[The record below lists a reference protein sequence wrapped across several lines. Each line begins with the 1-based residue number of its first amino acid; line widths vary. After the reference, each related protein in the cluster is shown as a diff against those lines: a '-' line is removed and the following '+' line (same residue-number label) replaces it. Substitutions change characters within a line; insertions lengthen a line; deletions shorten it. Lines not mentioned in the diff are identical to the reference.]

1 MRKLIRQQFTKKEV
15 DNGLV
20 EEFVNDLVGTSYTF
34 GHQFAIRHQVKEV
47 IDVSFLKVHDIT
59 VGNGISI
66 FVLVEVEEI
75 V

>member
-1 MRKLIRQQFTKKEV
+1 MRKLIRQQFTRKEV

-34 GHQFAIRHQVKEV
+34 DHQFTIRHQVKEV
-47 IDVSFLKVHDIT
+47 INVSFLKVHDIT

-66 FVLVEVEEI
+66 FVLVKVEE
-75 V
+75 VK